1 MVTEPEGKNMSSAK
15 WLAVMLL
22 GMIAAACVTWLS
34 MRPAMEAA
42 NKQTNG
48 TQHTEAIVQN
58 NSLPCD
64 DVSITRDNSP
74 SLTKPFLFADVQCES
89 DALQSLKAELTEII
103 DARKKEG
110 IISRAS
116 VYYKELNTL
125 HWTSAYGDELYYPGS
140 MLKIPLLLTILKQ
153 AQRDRALLESKIQF
167 NSPTKLGVM
176 VPVQNPLVVGNF
188 YTVQQLLEQMILQSD
203 NDATSLLFSIY
214 DRRFYDDLFMKL
226 SIPLQDP
233 EDAYYQLSGKD
244 IAKFL
249 RVLYNA
255 SYLSSLYSEYALDLL
270 TKSSF
275 KQGVLQ
281 GLPAGTK
288 VAHKFG
294 ERFTTSDLVQ
304 LHETAIVYRGSAA
317 FVVTIMTE
325 GKNMNN
331 LSEVIGTLS
340 KVCFNEKTAESK
352 KADSAVHKV

>member
-1 MVTEPEGKNMSSAK
+1 M
-15 WLAVMLL
+15 
-22 GMIAAACVTWLS
+22 
-34 MRPAMEAA
+34 
-42 NKQTNG
+42 
-48 TQHTEAIVQN
+48 
-58 NSLPCD
+58 
-64 DVSITRDNSP
+64 
-74 SLTKPFLFADVQCES
+74 
-89 DALQSLKAELTEII
+89 
-103 DARKKEG
+103 
-110 IISRAS
+110 
-116 VYYKELNTL
+116 
-125 HWTSAYGDELYYPGS
+125 YYPGS

-167 NSPTKLGVM
+167 NTPTKLGVM

-214 DRRFYDDLFMKL
+214 DRRLYDDLFMKL

-233 EDAYYQLSGKD
+233 EDVYYQLSGSD